1 MSPTVNTLISAGAAL
16 VAGMCLAATG
26 LLQQQAASKEPSD
39 EQFSLRMMLDLVRNP
54 TWLAG
59 IGAAMASYAFQ
70 AVALATGPLSLVQP
84 LVVSELLFAI
94 PISARRHSS
103 RLGLREWAGLLTV
116 TAGLAVGI
124 VAADPHRGHPIQ
136 PFSSWIWALVAVM
149 VSATAA
155 VLVGKAIAG
164 PTRASLFA
172 LSGATVMA
180 LQSALYDATI
190 ASLRHNIG
198 HTFVTWQP
206 YALIVASF
214 TGLFL
219 VQNAYQAGPLAASMP
234 VMDAVLPMVSIGLG
248 IGLFGEHVRTTA
260 LSLAGATAGIVLLV
274 TGIVMLDTSPMVRRQ
289 QREER
294 EQRGDREQSDDSATR
309 RPAARREA
317 GS

>member
-1 MSPTVNTLISAGAAL
+1 MGSLLISAGAAL
-16 VAGMCLAATG
+16 LAGVCLAATG
-26 LLQQQAASKEPSD
+26 LLQQKAASKESSD
-39 EQFSLRMMLDLVRNP
+39 NQFSLQMIWNLVRNRR
-54 TWLAG
+54 WLAG
-59 IGAAMASYAFQ
+59 IGAAVGSYLFQ

-84 LVVSELLFAI
+84 LVVSELLFAV
-94 PISARRHSS
+94 PISARRHRS

-136 PFSSWIWALVAVM
+136 PFSAWIWPLIAV
-149 VSATAA
+149 VVIAIAA
-155 VLVGKAIAG
+155 VLIGKTISG
-164 PTRASLFA
+164 PARASLLA

-180 LQSALYDATI
+180 FQSALFAATI
-190 ASLRHNIG
+190 ASLRDDIA

-219 VQNAYQAGPLAASMP
+219 VQNAYQAGPLSASMP

-248 IGLFGEHVRTTA
+248 IGLFGEHVRTTPFG
-260 LSLAGATAGIVLLV
+260 LAGAAAGIVALV
-274 TGIVMLDTSPMVRRQ
+274 IGIVMLDTSPVIRRH

-294 EQRGDREQSDDSATR
+294 KQRGDAAPSSARVTA
-309 RPAARREA
+309 PATGA
-317 GS
+317 S

>member
-1 MSPTVNTLISAGAAL
+1 MSPIGNTLVSVGAAL

-26 LLQQQAASKEPSD
+26 LLQQSAASKEASD
-39 EQFSLRMMLDLVRNP
+39 KQFSLGMILDLVRNR

-59 IGAAMASYAFQ
+59 IGAAVASYAFQ

-84 LVVSELLFAI
+84 LVVSELLFAV
-94 PISARRHSS
+94 PISVRRHGH
-103 RLGLREWAGLLTV
+103 RLGLREWAGLVTV
-116 TAGLAVGI
+116 TAGLI
-124 VAADPHRGHPIQ
+124 VAIVVADPHRGHPIQ
-136 PFSSWIWALVAVM
+136 PFSAWLWPLIAVVAV
-149 VSATAA
+149 AA
-155 VLVGKAIAG
+155 AGVVVGKSISG
-164 PTRASLFA
+164 PARASLYA

-180 LQSALYDATI
+180 FQSALYSTTI
-190 ASLRHNIG
+190 ASLRAGIG

-248 IGLFGEHVRTTA
+248 IGLFGEHVRTTFWG
-260 LSLAGATAGIVLLV
+260 LAGAATGIALLV
-274 TGIVMLDTSPMVRRQ
+274 GGIVMLDTSPLIRRQ

-294 EQRGDREQSDDSATR
+294 NQRGDTSSGAAAASA
-309 RPAARREA
+309 A
-317 GS
+317 GAS